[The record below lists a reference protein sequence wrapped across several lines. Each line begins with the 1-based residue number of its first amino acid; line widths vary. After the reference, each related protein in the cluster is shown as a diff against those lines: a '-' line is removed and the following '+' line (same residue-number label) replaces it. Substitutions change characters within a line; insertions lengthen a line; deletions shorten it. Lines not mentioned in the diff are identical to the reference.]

1 MKKIIIITLL
11 LNFIVSIAS
20 AAEKKDCSV
29 HKKLIDKMKCKTAN
43 AVKPKG
49 FFKKTIDKTIDY
61 QKKAFDKKD

>member
-1 MKKIIIITLL
+1 
-11 LNFIVSIAS
+11 
-20 AAEKKDCSV
+20 
-29 HKKLIDKMKCKTAN
+29 MKCKTAN